1 MKVGSIVEEATRI
14 GNRSGKSSEDERREV
29 EEKVNWIFHT
39 RFLNIC
45 SGGEV
50 RQVCEGGEGEAVHL
64 LHAQQDPLGGKGAQ
78 QEVNL
83 RPDHPGST
91 VSPSPFLDF
100 VYLHMFP
107 Q

>member
-1 MKVGSIVEEATRI
+1 MEEATRI

-29 EEKVNWIFHT
+29 EEKVIWIFQT

-50 RQVCEGGEGEAVHL
+50 RQVCERGEGEAVHL
-64 LHAQQDPLGGKGAQ
+64 LHEQQDPLGGKGAQ

-91 VSPSPFLDF
+91 AIS
-100 VYLHMFP
+100 
-107 Q
+107 